1 MKNITIKNRP
11 ELVADM
17 AALSAQLDAKAIEY
31 NEASINMDFRRMA
44 EVDAEMKEVE
54 KEYAETSQML
64 VFTDLKGADKPML
77 EAIKTH
83 SFKVL
88 KHKDSAESGSTIKTR
103 EMLEVERQF
112 DLKDFDAFCGGAASA
127 DKFWSNYA
135 ERMNMLCAIHV
146 ANELKVEDLS
156 VIGTSYF
163 ISKTKEEIKL
173 AGENPD
179 VANPISNTQ
188 MLKIMQKVLDKIIYE
203 DNNGKNKYQAKSQ
216 DVAWLL
222 FTYGRKDSRGRLT
235 LKLADHKQ
243 FRKVLADVLHRIVTN
258 TNYKVAYKQ
267 MLAK

>member
-1 MKNITIKNRP
+1 MKNVTIKTRP

-17 AALSAQLDAKAIEY
+17 ANLSAQLDAKAIEY

-112 DLKDFDAFCGGAASA
+112 DLKDFDAFCGGTASA

-173 AGENPD
+173 AGENAD

-188 MLKIMQKVLDKIIYE
+188 MLKVMQKVLDKIIYD

-258 TNYKVAYKQ
+258 TSYKVAYKQ